1 MTEFGPIIDV
11 TCVEVLHGRVV
22 RLTFEDGTVKTID
35 LAPYLWGEMFEPLA
49 ASDEEFAKV
58 SVDPDAG
65 TIVWPNGADLSPSM
79 LYSEAASA
87 LAAS

>member
-11 TCVEVLHGRVV
+11 TCVEVLHDRVV

-35 LAPYLWGEMFEPLA
+35 LAPYLWGELFEHLA

-58 SVDPDAG
+58 SVDPEAG

-79 LYSEAASA
+79 LYSGVASG
-87 LAAS
+87 LPAS